1 MQQNSLASKTLKVV
15 DLFCGCGGLSSGFQ
29 NAGFEIL
36 AAYDA
41 WDTAIQCYKENFH
54 HPASCLD
61 LSDVSKAINEINQ
74 WKCDIIIGGPP
85 CQDFSHAGKRQEGAR
100 ANLTTSFAKIVTSIR
115 PTWFV
120 MENVDRALGS
130 VSYAQ
135 AKDIFQQA
143 GYGIS
148 EVVLDASLCG
158 VPQKRKRLF
167 CIGKLEEEN
176 AFMVERIQKGMRKK
190 PMTVREYLGE
200 ELAVEHY
207 YRHPRNYNRR
217 GVFSVDEPSPTI
229 RGVNRPI
236 PLGYPGHSQDSIS
249 ITSSVRP
256 LTSLERARIQTFPV
270 DYKWIGSKTERET
283 MIGNAVPV
291 KLAEFVAKAILAS
304 NANQTEIRPWS
315 RETSSVKAA
324 CVQGMSKPQHF
335 EQLIFRI

>member
-1 MQQNSLASKTLKVV
+1 MSLFKHLKVI
-15 DLFCGCGGLSSGFQ
+15 DLFCGCGGLSLGFQ

-41 WDTAIQCYKENFH
+41 WDKAIQCYKENFH
-54 HPASCLD
+54 HPAFCLD
-61 LSDVSKAINEINQ
+61 LSDLSKANNEISQ

-85 CQDFSHAGKRQEGAR
+85 CQDFSHAGKRREGAR
-100 ANLTTSFAKIVTSIR
+100 ANLTTCFANIVTSIR

-120 MENVDRALGS
+120 MENVDRALRS

-135 AKDIFQQA
+135 ARDIFQQA

-158 VPQKRKRLF
+158 VPQKRRRLF

-176 AFMVERIQKGMRKK
+176 GFMVEQIQKGMKKK
-190 PMTVREYLGE
+190 PMTVREYLGK
-200 ELAVEHY
+200 ELEVDHY

-249 ITSSVRP
+249 ITSSIRS
-256 LTSLERARIQTFPV
+256 LTYLERARIQTFPV

-291 KLAEFVAKAILAS
+291 KLAEFV
-304 NANQTEIRPWS
+304 S
-315 RETSSVKAA
+315 RI
-324 CVQGMSKPQHF
+324 C
-335 EQLIFRI
+335 L